1 VSSHH
6 QQKICLS
13 QQYPCPC
20 HRQGQLQ
27 QIVLTEAFGCN
38 RCQRIFVLKEDGCTI
53 EELATNYPYQRRYY
67 WNGVRWQLLRPFA
80 DSRFERLRQ
89 WAVWG
94 LFTFGGLLQPR
105 DGWVLWLLCLGLVVL
120 LLPIFQLYRR
130 LATASSLFGLGLP
143 MTIATIVLIVTILW
157 LSNQR

>member
-1 VSSHH
+1 VPSHH

-20 HRQGQLQ
+20 HRQGQIQ

-67 WNGVRWQLLRPFA
+67 WNGVRWQMLRSLP
-80 DSRFERLRQ
+80 DR
-89 WAVWG
+89 AVWG
-94 LFTFGGLLQPR
+94 LFTLGGLLQPR
-105 DGWVLWLLCLGLVVL
+105 DGGVLWLLCLGLVVL

-130 LATASSLFGLGLP
+130 LATASPLFGLGLP
-143 MTIATIVLIVTILW
+143 MTVATIVLIVTTLW
-157 LSNQR
+157 LFNQR